1 MAAEVAPYGAWKSP
15 ITAELI
21 AQGAVRLEE
30 PELTEDAVY
39 WLEQRPAEG
48 GRYVVCRSSDEGTA
62 DVTPPGFNVR
72 TRVHEYGGGA
82 YFVGGTSVFFCN
94 FDDQR
99 MYRQDDGGAPVAIT
113 PEPAE
118 PAALRYADGRL
129 TPDGKTIVCVR
140 ESHEGEGVDNE
151 LVALPSDGSTPPRVI
166 VSGSDFYAFPRISA
180 DGQRLAWIS
189 WDHPRMPWDG
199 TELWEAE
206 LSSDGELG
214 EPRLVAGGLEE
225 SVFQPEWG
233 PDGALYF
240 TSDRTGWWNLYRH
253 ADAGHEPLAPME
265 AEFGVPMWFFG
276 LATYAFLADGR
287 IACSY
292 SSGGMQ
298 RLALLRPGGGG
309 VEDLEVSHVPEEL
322 PSLRSHGTRLAYIG
336 ASATEAAAVVLLDVD
351 TEALEIV
358 ALSLEEEIPRGYIS
372 EPRAIEFPTEGG
384 LSAHALFYEP
394 ANQEYEAPPDER
406 PPLIVISHGGPT
418 GQAGSELDPKI
429 QFWTSRGFAVVDVNY
444 GGSTGYGRPYRERL
458 RGQWGVVDTADCLN
472 AARHLVGTG
481 AADSERLAIRGGSA
495 GGYTTLCALAFHDL
509 FAVGASY
516 FGVADTEILDED
528 THKFESRYL
537 EGLIGPYPETADLW
551 KERSPIHFADQMSC
565 PVILF
570 QGLEDLVVP
579 PSQAEVMVAA
589 LERNGIPYAY
599 LAFEGEQH
607 GFRRAETIRRTLEA
621 ELYFYGRILGFEP
634 ADELEPVEIHGFSA
648 L

>member
-1 MAAEVAPYGAWKSP
+1 MAAEVAPFGSWKSP

-30 PELTEDAVY
+30 PEITEEGVF

-48 GRYVVCRSSDEGTA
+48 GRYVVCRSSDDGA
-62 DVTPPGFNVR
+62 GDVTPPGFNVR

-82 YFVGGTSVFFCN
+82 YFVGEGVVFFCN
-94 FDDQR
+94 FTDQR
-99 MYRQDDGGAPVAIT
+99 MYRQDGEGTPVAIT
-113 PEPAE
+113 PEPAS

-129 TPDGKTIVCVR
+129 TPDGQTIICVR
-140 ESHEGEGVDNE
+140 ESHEGEEILNE
-151 LVALPSDGSTPPRVI
+151 LVAFPADGSVEPRVI
-166 VSGSDFYAFPRISA
+166 VSGSDFYAFPRISP

-206 LSSDGELG
+206 LTDDRQLG
-214 EPRLVAGGLEE
+214 KQRLVAGGPTE
-225 SVFQPEWG
+225 SVVQPQWG

-240 TSDRTGWWNLYRH
+240 VSDRTGWWNLYRH
-253 ADAGHEPLAPME
+253 ADAGDEPLAPKE

-276 LATYAFLADGR
+276 LANYVFLADGR
-287 IACSY
+287 IACAY
-292 SSGGMQ
+292 STEGME
-298 RLALLRPGGGG
+298 RLALLRPGGG
-309 VEDLEVSHVPEEL
+309 VEDLEVSHVPEVL
-322 PSLRSHGTRLAYIG
+322 PTLRSHGTRLAYIG
-336 ASATEAAAVVLLDVD
+336 ASAIDPAAVVTLDVE
-351 TEALEIV
+351 TERLEIV
-358 ALSLEEEIPRGYIS
+358 AVSLEDEIPRGYIS
-372 EPRAIEFPTEGG
+372 EPRAIEFPTDGG
-384 LSAHALFYEP
+384 LSAHALFYGP
-394 ANQEYEAPPDER
+394 ANEEYEAPPDER

-418 GQAGSELDPKI
+418 GQAGSELDPRI
-429 QFWTSRGFAVVDVNY
+429 QFWTSRGIAVVDVNY
-444 GGSTGYGRPYRERL
+444 GGSSGYGRAYRERL
-458 RGQWGVVDTADCLN
+458 NGEWGVVDTADCLN
-472 AARHLVGTG
+472 AARFLIAEGEV
-481 AADSERLAIRGGSA
+481 DSERLAIRGGSA

-509 FAVGASY
+509 FAAGASY
-516 FGVADTEILDED
+516 YGVADTETLDDD

-579 PSQAEVMVAA
+579 PAQAEVMVEA
-589 LERNGIPYAY
+589 LKRNGIPYAY

-634 ADELEPVEIHGFSA
+634 ADELEPVEIHG